1 MNFNIERDPLLTA
14 LLKLHDITCADSTLP
29 IQSNIY
35 INTMGDQI
43 EFSATDLVMTIQAR
57 VHGTVKKDGAITVS
71 AKPITDI
78 VSNLPTGTSIEI
90 ISLEDNKLVITCT
103 EGIYKINGLPAD
115 EFPEI
120 PSLSGTTISFAN
132 QTLRS
137 VIHNTLLAEEQTG
150 YDNRHGLWVK
160 LLKEKVEVVATNS
173 IFLALVRCE
182 PLKSFDDE
190 MERLGFIIPLKSV
203 QQVMKTFADSVEL
216 TIRFEGKKPLFYQNQ
231 TPNYI
236 SFADD
241 ETLLTTKLVECGFPY
256 YQHILTADN
265 TGRIVVNRKRLL
277 QGARRVV
284 SLSNPEH
291 YRVMLSV
298 EEEQLQLSTTT
309 PELGEALE
317 KIEIEQT
324 DRMKPIDIC
333 INAQLLITALSHL
346 EGDSVLI
353 EYCDALNAISVK
365 PISGDDRLYF
375 IMTLKL
381 DD

>member
-1 MNFNIERDPLLTA
+1 MNFTIERDALLTA
-14 LLKLHDITCADSTLP
+14 LLKLHDITCAEKTLP

-35 INTMGDQI
+35 IKTKGNQI
-43 EFSATDLVMTIQAR
+43 EFSATDLVMTIQTTAC
-57 VHGTVKKDGAITVS
+57 GTVLKEGEIAVT
-71 AKPITDI
+71 AKRLTDI
-78 VSNLPTGTSIEI
+78 IRNLPSDTSIEI
-90 ISLEDNKLVITCT
+90 ITSEEKLVIICP
-103 EGIYKINGLPAD
+103 EGIYKINGLPTD

-132 QTLRS
+132 PTLRS
-137 VIHNTLLAEEQTG
+137 LIHKTAFAAEQTA
-150 YDNRHGLWVK
+150 YDILYGLWVK
-160 LLKEKVEVVATNS
+160 LLKDNIEVVATNS

-182 PLKSFDDE
+182 PLKNFDDE
-190 MERLGFIIPLKSV
+190 MERVGFVIPLKSV
-203 QQVMKTFADSVEL
+203 QQVMKTFPDSVEL
-216 TIRFEGKKPLFYQNQ
+216 TIRFEGKNPLLDRNQ
-231 TPNYI
+231 THNFI
-236 SFADD
+236 SFTDG
-241 ETLLTTKLVECGFPY
+241 ETLLTTKLVENRFPN
-256 YQHILTADN
+256 YQHILTTDN
-265 TGRIVVNRKRLL
+265 TGRIIVNRKRLL

-298 EEEQLQLSTTT
+298 EDEQLHLTTVT

-317 KIEIEQT
+317 KIEIQQT

-333 INAQLLITALSHL
+333 LNAQLLITALSHL

-353 EYCDALNAISVK
+353 EYSDALNAISVK
-365 PISGDDRLYF
+365 PISGDNHLYF